1 MRQSVQTPYWLPKC
15 GRALLGPILAC
26 RNAAEPNRPLVC
38 RNSAVSTDPLL
49 ACRNSAV
56 SIDPLLACRNAA
68 ASTCRPL
75 VCRNAAAAPWL
86 LLTHPLGPL
95 PQREYLDSVDC
106 CVGCLTKAPGLF
118 SYNRHLTAAGY
129 GIRRNQ
135 QCTSAPCRQPFG
147 PTKHKLGVLLA
158 GVIAADGQVKYG
170 GCRLGGYEL
179 TGTSF

>member
-1 MRQSVQTPYWLPKC
+1 MFAENRQSVQTPYWLPKC

-26 RNAAEPNRPLVC
+26 RNKAEPNRPLVC
-38 RNSAVSTDPLL
+38 RNSAVTT
-49 ACRNSAV
+49 
-56 SIDPLLACRNAA
+56 DPLLACRNAA
-68 ASTCRPL
+68 ASTCRPFA
-75 VCRNAAAAPWL
+75 CRNAAAAPWL

-95 PQREYLDSVDC
+95 PQREYLDLVDC

-118 SYNRHLTAAGY
+118 SYNRCLSAAGY